1 MPEFISVAVEE
12 FLKITSFVLLES
24 QNPIISL
31 KLDVEISQV
40 WNLKIEHD
48 VFENKSKKIL
58 SILIGLTL
66 YYWASSIY

>member
-58 SILIGLTL
+58 SNLIGLTL
-66 YYWASSIY
+66 YYWVSSIY